1 MLCTYQAPK
10 LSFCRLSL
18 DRSLSPLQRS
28 RVQPRI
34 CSVPSVQVSRRP
46 LCARLAAQP
55 EYPRCLTPAVAL
67 NKHETPNGGIHFHS
81 KHPRP
86 PPKEPTHW
94 PAFTPPRSANRRR
107 SSGWLCHRPAHTQKC
122 SSLIF
127 QTDSQGVLASGWTA
141 DHRAIVSQNRQVA
154 AFIKGY
160 VRQPNLRPSD
170 TSTVYV
176 SAEHP
181 IDAAIS
187 VIGTLIPVFTES
199 PAKFGN
205 DYDGR
210 VKPRDRPDLVGDVS
224 GPPPQLPD
232 MSSKISGAHRGAQ
245 CYWKT
250 EYWSKARNDSV

>member
-1 MLCTYQAPK
+1 MLCTHQAPK

-18 DRSLSPLQRS
+18 DRSLSTLQRS
-28 RVQPRI
+28 RVQPGI

-107 SSGWLCHRPAHTQKC
+107 SSGWFCHRPAHTQKC

-127 QTDSQGVLASGWTA
+127 QTDSKDYVDDDLMRELTFVGLVGMIDPLREGACDTNRRLTRSGYPGNY
-141 DHRAIVSQNRQVA
+141 DHR
-154 AFIKGY
+154 
-160 VRQPNLRPSD
+160 
-170 TSTVYV
+170 
-176 SAEHP
+176 
-181 IDAAIS
+181 
-187 VIGTLIPVFTES
+187 
-199 PAKFGN
+199 
-205 DYDGR
+205 
-210 VKPRDRPDLVGDVS
+210 
-224 GPPPQLPD
+224 
-232 MSSKISGAHRGAQ
+232 
-245 CYWKT
+245 
-250 EYWSKARNDSV
+250 